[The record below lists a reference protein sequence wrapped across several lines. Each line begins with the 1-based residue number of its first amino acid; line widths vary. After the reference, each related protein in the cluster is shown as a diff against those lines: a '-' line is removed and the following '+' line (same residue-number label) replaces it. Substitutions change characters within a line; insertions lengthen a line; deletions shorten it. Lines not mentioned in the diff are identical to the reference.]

1 MGIRSIGTRQSR
13 ISLIEQTAK
22 SEPKIS
28 KVRLC
33 QLFDIPRST
42 HYTLKKPKLPS
53 LKQLNLRVWV
63 KQAFEASKGSAGARN
78 IAQIVSSK
86 YQIKLSRY
94 KARKIMQEQGLVS
107 RQRTKHPYKHADKAH
122 RIHDNVLNR
131 DFAPIAPNQV
141 WTGDVTYIRTKA
153 CFCYLAVV
161 IDLFSRN
168 IVGFAMSDSPDSRLT
183 VEALK
188 MAYTVRLNP
197 QNVLFHSDQGTH
209 YTSRTYA
216 EAVARC
222 AGMKH
227 SMSRRGNCWD
237 NAPTERFFRSFKTE
251 WMPLNGYDDLA
262 QARIDVASYII
273 GYYSQIR
280 PHSFNNYLTPVEKEK
295 QFFSENLLDTV

>member
-1 MGIRSIGTRQSR
+1 M
-13 ISLIEQTAK
+13 
-22 SEPKIS
+22 
-28 KVRLC
+28 
-33 QLFDIPRST
+33 
-42 HYTLKKPKLPS
+42 
-53 LKQLNLRVWV
+53 
-63 KQAFEASKGSAGARN
+63 
-78 IAQIVSSK
+78 
-86 YQIKLSRY
+86 
-94 KARKIMQEQGLVS
+94 
-107 RQRTKHPYKHADKAH
+107 
-122 RIHDNVLNR
+122 
-131 DFAPIAPNQV
+131 

-227 SMSRRGNCWD
+227 SMSRRGNCWY

>member
-42 HYTLKKPKLPS
+42 HYVLKKPKLPS
-53 LKQLNLRVWV
+53 LEQLNLRVWV

-78 IAQIVSSK
+78 IAQIISSK

-107 RQRTKHPYKHADKAH
+107 RQRTKHPYKHADKPH

-209 YTSRTYA
+209 YTSRA
-216 EAVARC
+216 FADAIAQC
-222 AGMKH
+222 KGMEH
-227 SMSRRGNCWD
+227 SMSRRGNSLR
-237 NAPTERFFRSFKTE
+237 A
-251 WMPLNGYDDLA
+251 
-262 QARIDVASYII
+262 
-273 GYYSQIR
+273 
-280 PHSFNNYLTPVEKEK
+280 
-295 QFFSENLLDTV
+295 